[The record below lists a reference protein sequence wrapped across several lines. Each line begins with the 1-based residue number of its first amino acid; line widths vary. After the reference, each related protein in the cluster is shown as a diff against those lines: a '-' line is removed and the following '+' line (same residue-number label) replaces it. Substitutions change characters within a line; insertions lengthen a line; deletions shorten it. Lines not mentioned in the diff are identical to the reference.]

1 MQKMLLSLVFALY
14 GDKLRQNSPSDTPCF
29 PSVFSPEIAHP
40 RRSCPL
46 YGGFYHSGAGY
57 GKHKITTKGGANI
70 LLNTGFGVLPLCP
83 GDADHF
89 LHKISILKTMAD
101 IIADA
106 ILASNSKPQSV

>member
-1 MQKMLLSLVFALY
+1 
-14 GDKLRQNSPSDTPCF
+14 
-29 PSVFSPEIAHP
+29 VFSPEIAHP